1 MSYLI
6 SVGQIKSFYQ
16 IGLMAPDGNVGA
28 IRFPDRLTG
37 RVSKIAGLHDDA
49 A

>member
-6 SVGQIKSFYQ
+6 SVGQIASFYQ
-16 IGLMAPDGNVGA
+16 TGLMAPMATSAPSVSDC
-28 IRFPDRLTG
+28 LTG